1 MAVGDQPTH
10 AEINA
15 TALQVVRQVYQASV
29 NVQRF
34 QAYLNATTDAAIIA
48 LPTGG
53 ATALVQADV
62 TLLKS
67 AISDLNQLMVTIF
80 TGAGNLASAKDF
92 RTFAG
97 QILGP
102 GLY

>member
-15 TALQVVRQVYQASV
+15 VALQIVRQVYQASA
-29 NVQRF
+29 NVVRF
-34 QAYLNATTDAAIIA
+34 KAYLDATTDAAIIA

-67 AISDLNQLMVTIF
+67 AMADMNQLMFSIF
-80 TGAGNLASAKDF
+80 TGAANLASAKDF

>member
-10 AEINA
+10 AKINA
-15 TALQVVRQVYQASV
+15 TSLQIVRQVYSAV
-29 NVQRF
+29 ANIQRF
-34 QAYLNATTDAAIIA
+34 QAYLAATTDAAIIA

-67 AISDLNQLMVTIF
+67 AFTDLNQLTTIF
-80 TGAGNLASAKDF
+80 TGAANLSVAKDF